1 MTVKIVNHHLVG
13 PVALVALP
21 PIDTRGTLPFKNYF
35 KTEAPLAGAA
45 VPSDWAAK
53 ALLAIRRMYLN
64 DRLGCCVISYGAHQ
78 EGVWTGNVT
87 GQPVLFPDAT
97 ILAEYEAIGG
107 YDPANPLA
115 TDNGCNP
122 VDALNSWTA
131 KGFGGR
137 PPWAGWLT
145 INAADAREVEVGC
158 EEFGGLMVV
167 LGLPDAWVANDMA
180 MIKPYS
186 TLDIAGDANPQNGH
200 CTGMVARVADGR
212 FKIATWGFEV
222 YFTPAALAKYCV
234 PAQSG
239 GLFAGVSPDWA
250 DAVAKR
256 TPSHIDYAR
265 LIADMNARKA
275 SLPAAD

>member
-35 KTEAPLAGAA
+35 KTEAALAGAA

-53 ALLAIRRMYLN
+53 ALPALRQMYLN

-78 EGVWTGNVT
+78 EGVWTGNVS
-87 GQPVLFPDAT
+87 GEPVIFPDAT

-107 YDPANPLA
+107 YNPANPA

-137 PPWAGWLT
+137 TPWAGWLT
-145 INAADAREVEVGC
+145 INATDPREVEVAC
-158 EEFGGLMVV
+158 DEFGGLMIV
-167 LGLPDAWVANDMA
+167 LGLPDAWVANNMA
-180 MIKPYS
+180 MIKPYG
-186 TLDIAGDANPQNGH
+186 TLDAAGAADPSNGH

-212 FKIATWGFEV
+212 FKIATWGMEV
-222 YFTPAALAKYCV
+222 YFTPAALANYCV
-234 PAQSG
+234 PAQGG

-250 DAVAKR
+250 DAIAKR
-256 TPSHIDYAR
+256 TPSHIAYAR
-265 LIADMNARKA
+265 LIADMNARKLAA
-275 SLPAAD
+275 S